1 MKNKILNSKINC
13 LQSQKRGSEVI
24 TTPIIIAIGILFV
37 ASLIVF
43 STQIITPYI
52 WYEKLSST
60 CMKYVFIMEEYGY
73 LTSREQKQ
81 LENEL
86 VMQGFEKNKLI
97 IACTNKIQTYGNPIF
112 LNVNY
117 NYLLKLP
124 IIGER
129 IIPMNITRES
139 ISKR

>member
-1 MKNKILNSKINC
+1 MINKFLNSKIRVLHN
-13 LQSQKRGSEVI
+13 QKRGSEVI

-43 STQIITPYI
+43 SVQIITPYI

-60 CMKYVFIMEEYGY
+60 CLKYVFIMEEYGY
-73 LTSREQKQ
+73 LTSREKKQ

-86 VMQGFEKNKLI
+86 IMQGFEKNKLI
-97 IACTNKIQTYGNPIF
+97 IRCTDKRQMYGNPIY

-117 NYLLKLP
+117 NYFLKLP

-129 IIPMNITRES
+129 VIPMNITRES